1 MSDHPDDNEPLVI
14 YTVAQSSDEAEET
27 PYWTLRRVIYLI
39 VAIILI
45 IALLATLVYP
55 LLWQIANPPPPP
67 PTPPLL
73 SARLAGFMVA
83 G

>member
-1 MSDHPDDNEPLVI
+1 MSDFQDEDPPLVI
-14 YTVAQSSDEAEET
+14 HIVDPSTYEDET
-27 PYWTLRRVIYLI
+27 PYWTLRRVIYMI

-73 SARLAGFMVA
+73 TASLYSLMGSL
-83 G
+83 